1 MLCLSLMHLFSPK
14 HLLPC
19 LQSDYSLVCLQ
30 LRCRQVY
37 LIPTWDT
44 RVSSGR
50 MAYSV
55 IQSDESQWPFQIFL
69 LLPMLRA
76 LYQTILLAGI
86 VFGIELGLLRSYK
99 ISSGWGGAVEVS
111 CCLLLSPLTS
121 GMLSCSL

>member
-1 MLCLSLMHLFSPK
+1 MWPHNHLVTT
-14 HLLPC
+14 
-19 LQSDYSLVCLQ
+19 LQKNGHSVAHMKGLVLEK
-30 LRCRQVY
+30 V
-37 LIPTWDT
+37 
-44 RVSSGR
+44 GR
-50 MAYSV
+50 MAYNV